1 MIIGSGLIANGFSDY
16 LNRDNVIIFASGVSN
31 SKLINKKAY
40 KREEN
45 LLRET
50 LFLNKNK
57 ILVYFSTCSI
67 YDDSLNSGIY
77 VKHKIKMEKIVE
89 DFSDSFYILR
99 LPQVVGKT
107 SSPTLVNFLFTSI
120 INDDHLKINMR
131 STRNLIGMTDVFI
144 IANYLITKKM
154 YINEITNIASP
165 YNLNILK
172 IVFLIE
178 KILKKKARYELFD
191 EGHAHSININKIK
204 DIIKNEKLFLGD
216 YTNNLLNNFSK
227 DFL

>member
-1 MIIGSGLIANGFSDY
+1 
-16 LNRDNVIIFASGVSN
+16 
-31 SKLINKKAY
+31 
-40 KREEN
+40 
-45 LLRET
+45 
-50 LFLNKNK
+50 
-57 ILVYFSTCSI
+57 
-67 YDDSLNSGIY
+67 
-77 VKHKIKMEKIVE
+77 
-89 DFSDSFYILR
+89 
-99 LPQVVGKT
+99 
-107 SSPTLVNFLFTSI
+107 
-120 INDDHLKINMR
+120 MR

-178 KILKKKARYELFD
+178 KILKKKSRYELFD

-227 DFL
+227 IY

>member
-1 MIIGSGLIANGFSDY
+1 
-16 LNRDNVIIFASGVSN
+16 
-31 SKLINKKAY
+31 
-40 KREEN
+40 
-45 LLRET
+45 
-50 LFLNKNK
+50 
-57 ILVYFSTCSI
+57 
-67 YDDSLNSGIY
+67 
-77 VKHKIKMEKIVE
+77 MEKIVE
-89 DFSDSFYILR
+89 DFSDSFYIFR

-120 INDDHLKINMR
+120 INGDHLKINMR
-131 STRNLIGMTDVFI
+131 STRNLIGITDVFI

-191 EGHAHSININKIK
+191 EGYAHSININKIK

-216 YTNNLLNNFSK
+216 YTNNLLNNLFK
-227 DFL
+227 IY